1 MAHYHASSIY
11 EIDPDFFLSLG
22 VTTVFVSLDNSLE
35 NYSVDKPSAKAYEL
49 KEELKNRGIGLIIY
63 SFKKTERAI
72 EYAKMLETQLI
83 AGRKLNKLIQRYL
96 EINGIDSNVLVFIG
110 ASIYKDSKLALKIG
124 AQMILTNYL
133 PGKLTAM
140 NKFDKFKERI
150 AREKA
155 IRNKTNG
162 RKVPSKTVEV
172 I

>member
-11 EIDPDFFLSLG
+11 
-22 VTTVFVSLDNSLE
+22 E

-96 EINGIDSNVLVFIG
+96 EINGIDSNVLVFVG

-162 RKVPSKTVEV
+162 RKVPSKTAEV

>member
-1 MAHYHASSIY
+1 
-11 EIDPDFFLSLG
+11 
-22 VTTVFVSLDNSLE
+22 
-35 NYSVDKPSAKAYEL
+35 
-49 KEELKNRGIGLIIY
+49 
-63 SFKKTERAI
+63 
-72 EYAKMLETQLI
+72 
-83 AGRKLNKLIQRYL
+83 
-96 EINGIDSNVLVFIG
+96 
-110 ASIYKDSKLALKIG
+110 
-124 AQMILTNYL
+124 MILTNYL

>member
-83 AGRKLNKLIQRYL
+83 AGRKLN
-96 EINGIDSNVLVFIG
+96 GIDSNVLVFVG

-162 RKVPSKTVEV
+162 RKVPSKTAEV